1 MSSKEHGV
9 GGRSFQKEADKNPR
23 LSRSQQP
30 MEKKS
35 RGMGLMFLVTF
46 NKGRSM
52 NMKDHRQGQC

>member
-9 GGRSFQKEADKNPR
+9 GNFQKEADQNQD
-23 LSRSQQP
+23 SQGHSSLGKEEQ
-30 MEKKS
+30 
-35 RGMGLMFLVTF
+35 RHGGLMFLVTF